1 MKVSVFGHERRID
14 GSILEADPGTIRAQ
28 LREYEA
34 GERES
39 FDLEITY
46 PDDFTGD
53 VMQAMARIPAGE
65 TRTYGDLAA
74 ELETAPIAVG
84 QACGRNPVPVIVP
97 CHRVVGTDSLVG
109 YAGGLEL
116 KRRLLEHEGAVFPD
130 GPGSQS

>member
-1 MKVSVFGHERRID
+1 MEVSVFGHERRID
-14 GSILEADPGTIRAQ
+14 GSVLEADPGTVCEQ

-39 FDLEITY
+39 FDLEIAY
-46 PDDFTGD
+46 PDGFTGD
-53 VMQAMARIPAGE
+53 VMRAMVRIPAGE
-65 TRTYGDLAA
+65 TRTYGDLAT

-97 CHRVVGTDSLVG
+97 CHRVVGVDSLVG

-116 KRRLLEHEGAVFPD
+116 KRRLLEHEGAALPD
-130 GPGSQS
+130 DPGMRS